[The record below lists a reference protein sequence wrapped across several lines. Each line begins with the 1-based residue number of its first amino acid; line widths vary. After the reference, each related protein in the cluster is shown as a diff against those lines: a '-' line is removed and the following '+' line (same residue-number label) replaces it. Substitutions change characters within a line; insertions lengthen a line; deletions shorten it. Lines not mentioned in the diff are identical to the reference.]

1 MIKKIGKIFIKKPIV
16 SYDLNLN
23 SFDCEVNIGVQKI
36 KKHNLFKLLLCGFF
50 VGFING
56 FWGGGGGM
64 ICVPVLTYI
73 LKIPEKIAH
82 ATTILIILP
91 LTISSLIVYL
101 IKTNIDF
108 KITTFV
114 GIGFVLGGVIGA
126 MLLKSINNVI
136 LRIVFNIII
145 IAGGIRLLF

>member
-1 MIKKIGKIFIKKPIV
+1 MIRKIGKILIDKQKI
-16 SYDLNLN
+16 SYDFDLNN
-23 SFDCEVNIGVQKI
+23 FEYDVNIGVIKS
-36 KKHNLFKLLLCGFF
+36 KKHNLFELLLCGIF

-73 LKIPEKIAH
+73 LKIPEKVAH

-91 LTISSLIVYL
+91 LTISSLMVYFM
-101 IKTNIDF
+101 KTDIDLT
-108 KITTFV
+108 ITAFV

-126 MLLKSINNVI
+126 LLLKKINNII
-136 LRIVFNIII
+136 LRIVFNIVI

>member
-1 MIKKIGKIFIKKPIV
+1 MFRKIGKMLVKEQ
-16 SYDLNLN
+16 SLNFN
-23 SFDCEVNIGVQKI
+23 KDFKGIEYNIDFGIIEKQKQ
-36 KKHNLFKLLLCGFF
+36 NLFNLILCGIF

-64 ICVPVLTYI
+64 ICVPVLTYF

-91 LTISSLIVYL
+91 LTISSLIIYL
-101 IKTNIDF
+101 LNSEINLEISLW
-108 KITTFV
+108 V
-114 GIGFVLGGVIGA
+114 GIGFVLGGLLGA
-126 MLLKSINNVI
+126 LLLKKVSNLVLKII
-136 LRIVFNIII
+136 FDIII